1 MRILL
6 AVDGSRIS
14 QATTKS
20 VVVQARP
27 ENDLILVVHVV
38 DAMTNLLPDMR
49 AYYPG
54 VELGRNAQRKIA
66 EEIVYD
72 AKELLGSAHLSATED
87 IEWGDP
93 KSKIID
99 VAVEWHADLIVL
111 GSHGKTTLER
121 VLTGSVADYV
131 MRHAPCSVELVR
143 RSYAHEGLK
152 RDAGTSSDHI
162 DRILV
167 AINDTRAS
175 EMAVRFLSKQIH
187 SERTEV
193 RVFHAIQPL
202 DVLLSREMGGYDP
215 WLEQVLEDQ
224 TRDAEKL
231 VSKVAHEFFEKG
243 IKVSMRTLEG
253 DARSKILE
261 ESREW
266 KADLLV
272 IGSHGRKGF
281 ARFLSGSLSEALA
294 HHSTCSVEIV
304 RSSESDIAAEA
315 VEGADGCLQKMNL
328 GPSGNRVSCPYVGA

>member
-6 AVDGSRIS
+6 AVDGSRFS
-14 QATTKS
+14 QAATRA
-20 VVVQARP
+20 VVVQAKP
-27 ENDLILVVHVV
+27 ESDQILLIHVV
-38 DAMTNLLPDMR
+38 DDMTNLIPEMR

-54 VELGRNAQRKIA
+54 GELGRNAQRKVA
-66 EEIVYD
+66 EDIVSE

-131 MRHAPCSVELVR
+131 IRHAPCSVELVR
-143 RSYAHEGLK
+143 KSHAHEGLK
-152 RDAGTSSDHI
+152 RNARTSSDHI
-162 DRILV
+162 DRILL
-167 AINDTRAS
+167 AIDDTRAS
-175 EMAVRFLSKQIH
+175 EMAACFLSKQIH
-187 SERTEV
+187 SQRTEV
-193 RVFHAIQPL
+193 RVFHTIQPP

-215 WLEQVLEDQ
+215 WLEQVWEDQ
-224 TRDAEKL
+224 KRDAEKL

-253 DARSKILE
+253 DARSKIIE
-261 ESREW
+261 EAWEW

-281 ARFLSGSLSEALA
+281 ARFLSRSLSEALA

-304 RSSESDIAAEA
+304 RSSESDMAAVA
-315 VEGADGCLQKMNL
+315 VGRTDECVQKANGGLLEGRA
-328 GPSGNRVSCPYVGA
+328 S